1 MLYTSVIAQEGIK
14 ERLRRQIVTG
24 RVPHAQLFSGP
35 EGCGKLPMAL
45 AFAEALLCQ
54 SPVNGNPCGE
64 CRSCKMMKRFEHPDL
79 HFLFPN
85 KRSSEETMSAA
96 HLRTWREE
104 LQQSL
109 YLDTKRWYAAMGT
122 ENQQPIIN
130 VKDAAYMS
138 DALSLTAQQGG
149 YRVVIIWHAELINE
163 QAANKILKVLEE
175 PPAKTVMILITET
188 PERLLQTIISRTQI
202 IEFPA
207 LTAEELQ
214 QTLVKQ
220 HGMADEMAL
229 TIARNANG
237 SYTQAVNMIQV
248 NEETAV
254 FFDLFVQL
262 MRKCYMRDIK
272 EMHKWSELVAEWGR
286 EKQKNF
292 LRYCQH
298 MVRENFMF
306 NFQQPELNYLAPNE
320 RDFSTRFSPFINERN
335 VIGIM
340 EELSL
345 AERDITQNVNPRMV
359 FFDFALKMI
368 VLLIK

>member
-1 MLYTSVIAQEGIK
+1 MLYASIIAQEGIK
-14 ERLRRQIVTG
+14 QRLRRQIVTG
-24 RVPHAQLFSGP
+24 RVPHAQLFCGP

-54 SPVNGNPCGE
+54 SPVEGNPCGE

-207 LTAEELQ
+207 LSTEELQ
-214 QTLVKQ
+214 QALIKQ

-237 SYTQAVNMIQV
+237 SYTQAVNTLQV

-292 LRYCQH
+292 LHYCQH

-306 NFQQPELNYLAPNE
+306 NFQRPELNYLAANE

>member
-1 MLYTSVIAQEGIK
+1 MLYSSIIAQEGIK

-24 RVPHAQLFSGP
+24 RIPHAQLFSGP

-54 SPVNGNPCGE
+54 SPVNGNPCGA
-64 CRSCKMMKRFEHPDL
+64 CRSCKMMKNFEHPDL

-85 KRSSEETMSAA
+85 KKSSTETMSTA

-104 LQQSL
+104 LKRSP
-109 YLDTKRWYAAMGT
+109 YLDTKRWYAAMGI

-130 VKDAAYMS
+130 VKDAAYLS
-138 DALSLTAQQGG
+138 EVLSLTAQQGG

-163 QAANKILKVLEE
+163 TAANKILKVLEE
-175 PPAKTVMILITET
+175 PPAKTVMMLLTDA
-188 PERLLQTIISRTQI
+188 PERLLSTITSRTQAI
-202 IEFPA
+202 DFPA
-207 LTAEELQ
+207 LSATELQ
-214 QTLVKQ
+214 QALVTH
-220 HGMADEMAL
+220 HGLADEMAL

-248 NEETAV
+248 NEDTAI

-272 EMHKWSELVAEWGR
+272 EMHKWSELVAGWGR
-286 EKQKNF
+286 EKQKDF

-298 MVRENFMF
+298 MIRENFIL
-306 NFQQPELNYLAPNE
+306 NFQQPALNYLSTSE
-320 RDFSTRFSPFINERN
+320 HEFSVRFSPFINERN

-345 AERDITQNVNPRMV
+345 AERDITQNVNARIV

>member
-1 MLYTSVIAQEGIK
+1 
-14 ERLRRQIVTG
+14 
-24 RVPHAQLFSGP
+24 
-35 EGCGKLPMAL
+35 
-45 AFAEALLCQ
+45 
-54 SPVNGNPCGE
+54 
-64 CRSCKMMKRFEHPDL
+64 
-79 HFLFPN
+79 
-85 KRSSEETMSAA
+85 
-96 HLRTWREE
+96 
-104 LQQSL
+104 
-109 YLDTKRWYAAMGT
+109 MGT

-149 YRVVIIWHAELINE
+149 YRVVIVWHAELINE
-163 QAANKILKVLEE
+163 QAANKILKILEE
-175 PPAKTVMILITET
+175 PPTKTVIILITET
-188 PERLLQTIISRTQI
+188 PERLLQTIVSRTQN

-207 LTAEELQ
+207 LTPTEIQEV
-214 QTLVKQ
+214 LVKQ

-237 SYTQAVNMIQV
+237 SYTQAVNLIQA
-248 NEETAV
+248 NEETAI

-298 MVRENFMF
+298 MVRENFIF
-306 NFQQPELNYLAPNE
+306 NFHDPNLNYLAANE

>member
-1 MLYTSVIAQEGIK
+1 MLYASIIAQEGIK
-14 ERLRRQIVTG
+14 QRLRRQIETG
-24 RVPHAQLFSGP
+24 RVPHAQLFCGP

-54 SPVNGNPCGE
+54 SPVDGNPCGE

-85 KRSSEETMSAA
+85 KKSSEETLSTA
-96 HLRTWREE
+96 HLRTWRDE
-104 LQQSL
+104 LSRSI

-163 QAANKILKVLEE
+163 QAANKILKILEE
-175 PPAKTVMILITET
+175 PPTKTVIILITET
-188 PERLLQTIISRTQI
+188 PERLLQTIVSRTQS

-207 LTAEELQ
+207 LTPTEIQEV
-214 QTLVKQ
+214 LVKQ

-237 SYTQAVNMIQV
+237 SYTQAVNLIQA

-298 MVRENFMF
+298 MVRENFIF
-306 NFQQPELNYLAPNE
+306 NFHDPNLNYLAANE

-345 AERDITQNVNPRMV
+345 AERDITQNVNARMV

>member
-1 MLYTSVIAQEGIK
+1 MLYSSIIAQEGIK

-24 RVPHAQLFSGP
+24 RIPHAQLFSGP

-79 HFLFPN
+79 HFLFPY
-85 KRSSEETMSAA
+85 A
-96 HLRTWREE
+96 HKENEITTTTHQRTWKEE
-104 LQQSL
+104 LCRSP
-109 YLDTKRWYAAMGT
+109 YLDSKRWYAAIGA
-122 ENQQPIIN
+122 ENKLPIIN

-138 DALSLTAQQGG
+138 EMLSLTSQQGG
-149 YRVVIIWHAELINE
+149 YRVFIILHAETINE
-163 QAANKILKVLEE
+163 QAANKILKILEE
-175 PPAKTVMILITET
+175 PPTKTVIILITEM
-188 PERLLQTIISRTQI
+188 PERLLTTITSRTQTT
-202 IEFPA
+202 EFPA
-207 LTAEELQ
+207 LKDIEIQ
-214 QTLVKQ
+214 QALVQ
-220 HGMADEMAL
+220 HHGMAEEMAL
-229 TIARNANG
+229 TIARSANG
-237 SYTQAVNMIQV
+237 SYTQAVNLIQA
-248 NEETAV
+248 NEETDI

-272 EMHKWSELVAEWGR
+272 EMLKWSELVAEWGR

-292 LRYCQH
+292 LHYCQH
-298 MVRENFMF
+298 MVRENFIF
-306 NFQQPELNYLAPNE
+306 NFHEPDLNYLAANE

-345 AERDITQNVNPRMV
+345 AERDILQNVNPKIV

>member
-1 MLYTSVIAQEGIK
+1 
-14 ERLRRQIVTG
+14 
-24 RVPHAQLFSGP
+24 
-35 EGCGKLPMAL
+35 
-45 AFAEALLCQ
+45 
-54 SPVNGNPCGE
+54 
-64 CRSCKMMKRFEHPDL
+64 
-79 HFLFPN
+79 LFPN
-85 KRSSEETMSAA
+85 KKSSEETLSTA
-96 HLRTWREE
+96 HLRNWRAE
-104 LQQSL
+104 LTRSV

-163 QAANKILKVLEE
+163 QAANKILKILEE
-175 PPAKTVMILITET
+175 PPTKTVIILITDT
-188 PERLLQTIISRTQI
+188 PERLLQTIVSRTQC

-207 LTAEELQ
+207 LSAEEIQ
-214 QTLVKQ
+214 DVLVKQ
-220 HGMADEMAL
+220 HGMTGEMAM
-229 TIARNANG
+229 TIARSANG
-237 SYTQAVNMIQV
+237 SYTQAANLIQA
-248 NEETAV
+248 NEETAI

-272 EMHKWSELVAEWGR
+272 EMQKWSELVAEWGR

-298 MVRENFMF
+298 MVRENFIF
-306 NFQQPELNYLAPNE
+306 NFHEPDLNYLATNE
-320 RDFSTRFSPFINERN
+320 REFSTRFSPFINERN

>member
-1 MLYTSVIAQEGIK
+1 MLYTSIIAQEGIK

-24 RVPHAQLFSGP
+24 RIPHAQLFSGP

-54 SPVNGNPCGE
+54 SPVDGNPCGE
-64 CRSCKMMKRFEHPDL
+64 CRSCKMMKNFEHPDL

-85 KRSSEETMSAA
+85 KKSADETLSTS

-104 LQQSL
+104 LKQSP

-130 VKDAAYMS
+130 VKDAAYLS

-149 YRVVIIWHAELINE
+149 FRVVIIWHAELINE

-175 PPAKTVMILITET
+175 PPAKTVMMLLTDA
-188 PERLLQTIISRTQI
+188 PERLLSTITSRTQA

-207 LTAEELQ
+207 LTVKEIQ
-214 QTLVKQ
+214 QALVAH
-220 HGMADEMAL
+220 HGMAEEMAL
-229 TIARNANG
+229 SISRNANG
-237 SYTQAVNMIQV
+237 SYIQAVNLIQI
-248 NEETAV
+248 NEDTSI

-272 EMHKWSELVAEWGR
+272 EMQKWSELVAEWGR

-298 MVRENFMF
+298 MVRENFIF
-306 NFQQPELNYLAPNE
+306 NFQQPELNYMANNE
-320 RDFSTRFSPFINERN
+320 REFSTRFSPFINERN

-345 AERDITQNVNPRMV
+345 AERDITQNVNSKMV